1 MSHSRSMLV
10 TGSRRSNTFVENGG
24 HLVSFTP
31 SSNSTSS
38 NFNSKD
44 YSNTHKKPSRTIA
57 RFSTASSPTLPQ
69 IVNQPRFHRPTVP
82 SATSATRPLRPL
94 NHPINSTFTLKDASN
109 IMKAWRNNPRLSL
122 DIDKELMT
130 AGLIR
135 PTHEMGVTAQPYQL
149 LDILVSSNDTAQTM
163 TQKAIEI
170 GLFSKVHYENFNKST
185 LEQHVACFNQLLVR
199 MFYPYG
205 IDKGLSYHPC
215 ILVMF
220 PNLLEHHN
228 QQFKTN
234 EEIAVNVVYLEHD
247 SLSRQ
252 DAFMSSVRQFCLLFV
267 QVFSQ
272 GKMHPPENNQ
282 FNNRKIDKLYQLAY
296 QINKLFIEE
305 TQPSTCGIAIEFK
318 QLWNEIASSIGER
331 CAIDISDM
339 FYIEDKRSEKVT
351 LAQYILKH
359 GKQQIS
365 IHHPAMSKIPLRLL
379 TAQILQYGI
388 NSFSVYEVVLFLAFT
403 ESQHLLVEMT
413 DVIDTSVLQALN
425 SNNTRDWLN
434 QHLSAINISH
444 QNTYLINWLVTS
456 MRLLNTYS
464 ESTTRDMM
472 ISWVEA
478 LSPKKLHYCTS
489 EYALLVY
496 CVATAPNFSN
506 ILQLAKL
513 TMVSN
518 GNVKKKEFLM
528 ALNLFNRC
536 ETANLTPLSRVLLEY
551 HPVFSKNK
559 NPNDYSIDCEGCKK
573 RVFQADVEKKVLTI
587 NKIVYRFQEVQSEP
601 ARILSI
607 ENLVLFHCSAD
618 QTDLCW
624 SCVNN
629 LNFLHRRENNFS
641 CLKGNQDIF
650 SIVSQERGDRL
661 EAVNYLER
669 STEKIKLTTL
679 DNNTTILGDY
689 TDSFRSL
696 LKYNNRDEFQF
707 TELLMFIILT
717 EGEINFKKVQ
727 QLSYQLEPHFDTR
740 KFMKVSTSIEP
751 KDLAAVIDPLA
762 SNSLIHWLCR
772 QYEGFQKLNRLVN
785 NNPDLVNNWLN
796 IATQYHL
803 PLQNGFTPHNLGQ
816 CLVTAYH
823 AYPNLFERFS
833 LDFSLDFNWDYLH
846 KLNLFLASK
855 NSEFR
860 YSSAP
865 ELAATYYNYYVENDL
880 PKTKVG
886 CTCDNCKRVI
896 FEIDYTHDYIKEKNT
911 HDLVI
916 IHKANHLEDYCVS
929 CAESKLHIPHYNENT
944 LPTPQRVP
952 TTSEVYSLPRDIGMQ
967 NTRLMA
973 DTDSED
979 EAPVGI
985 HYPPSWNR
993 VHPNINRT
1001 TLNHSSLGN
1010 STPPVLPPSM
1020 RQGTYPNELNNN
1032 GLDYNNSEHEVP
1044 PLMPQP
1050 ETIYYGDEADIAKTC
1065 EICCNTFN
1073 NNSCERVSYKVNKLA
1088 GTQDVGHQNKICF
1101 ECFERVLET
1110 GICPFTRAEIT
1121 QYRTESNPKYID
1133 VTKR

>member
-1 MSHSRSMLV
+1 MLV

-31 SSNSTSS
+31 SSNSTSTK
-38 NFNSKD
+38 FNGKD
-44 YSNTHKKPSRTIA
+44 YDKTHTIPSRTIA
-57 RFSTASSPTLPQ
+57 QFSTTSSPTLPQ
-69 IVNQPRFHRPTVP
+69 TVNQPYSHQPTVP

-109 IMKAWRNNPRLSL
+109 IMKAWRNNPGLSL

-135 PTHEMGVTAQPYQL
+135 PTHEMSVTAQPYQL

-185 LEQHVACFNQLLVR
+185 LEQHVACFYQLLVR
-199 MFYPYG
+199 MFYPYD
-205 IDKGLSYHPC
+205 ISHGLSYHPC
-215 ILVMF
+215 ILVMY

-228 QQFKTN
+228 QRFKTN

-247 SLSRQ
+247 SFSKQ

-272 GKMHPPENNQ
+272 GKMQPPENNR
-282 FNNRKIDKLYQLAY
+282 FNNRKIDKLYQIAY

-318 QLWNEIASSIGER
+318 KLCNEIASSIGER
-331 CAIDISDM
+331 CDINISDM
-339 FYIEDKRSEKVT
+339 FYIEDKPSEKVT

-403 ESQHLLVEMT
+403 ESQHLLVEIT

-434 QHLSAINISH
+434 QHLSSINISR
-444 QNTYLINWLVTS
+444 QNTYLINLLVTS
-456 MRLLNTYS
+456 MRLLNTYK

-478 LSPKKLHYCTS
+478 LSPKELHYKTS

-496 CVATAPNFSN
+496 CVATTPNFSN

-513 TMVSN
+513 TMVSKEN
-518 GNVKKKEFLM
+518 LKKEEFLL
-528 ALNLFNRC
+528 ALNLFERC
-536 ETANLTPLSRVLLEY
+536 EAANLTSLSQVLLEY
-551 HPVFSKNK
+551 HPVFSKSK
-559 NPNDYSIDCEGCKK
+559 TPNVYKLGCDSCQQT
-573 RVFQADVEKKVLTI
+573 FFCADVDKKELII
-587 NKIVYRFQEVQSEP
+587 NERNFSFQEVQSSSTQ
-601 ARILSI
+601 ILHR
-607 ENLVLFHCSAD
+607 ENLMLFHCSAD
-618 QTDLCW
+618 QQDLCW
-624 SCVNN
+624 SCVSN
-629 LNFLHRRENNFS
+629 LSFLHRREENFN
-641 CLKGNQDIF
+641 CLKDNQDIF
-650 SIVSQERGDRL
+650 SIVSQERGDRS

-669 STEKIKLTTL
+669 STQKIKLTTL
-679 DNNTTILGDY
+679 DNNTTILGHY

-696 LKYNNRDEFQF
+696 LKYNNNRDEFQF

-717 EGEINFKKVQ
+717 EGEISFRKVQ
-727 QLSYQLEPHFDTR
+727 QLSEQLEPHFDAR
-740 KFMKVSTSIEP
+740 KFMTVLTSIEP
-751 KDLAAVIDPLA
+751 KDLAAVIAPLA
-762 SNSLIHWLCR
+762 SDSLIHWLCR
-772 QYEGFQKLNRLVN
+772 QYEGFQKLNKLAN
-785 NNPDLVNNWLN
+785 NSPVLVNNWLN
-796 IATQYHL
+796 IATQYQFL
-803 PLQNGFTPHNLGQ
+803 LQSGFTPYNLGQ

-823 AYPNLFERFS
+823 SYPNLFERFS

-846 KLNLFLASK
+846 KINLFLASN

-865 ELAATYYNYYVENDL
+865 ELAAKYYNHYVANGL

-896 FEIDYTHDYIKEKNT
+896 FEIDYTHDNIKEKNT

-916 IHKANHLEDYCVS
+916 VHKANDLEDYCVR
-929 CAESKLHIPHYNENT
+929 CAESKLHIPPYNENA
-944 LPTPQRVP
+944 LPSPQRVP
-952 TTSEVYSLPRDIGMQ
+952 TTSEVYYPPRNIDTQ
-967 NTRLMA
+967 YTRLMA
-973 DTDSED
+973 DVDAEY
-979 EAPVGI
+979 EQPKGI

-993 VHPNINRT
+993 VHPHINRT

-1073 NNSCERVSYKVNKLA
+1073 NDSCERVSYKVNELA